1 MQPETSLYF
10 HIPFCRHRC
19 SYCDFNTY
27 AGQDALRGA
36 YVDAVCRELGLA
48 AQSAGERIPVHTIF
62 FGGGTPSLLST
73 QEIGKILERTAQDF
87 ALNSTPEIS
96 LEANPGTLSPDSLKS
111 MYDLGVNR
119 ISMGMQSSHPDDL
132 RILERQHDFADVLNS
147 VKWARQAGFEN
158 LSVDLMFGLPEQP
171 LSRWQETLERAI
183 DLGTEHLSLYAL
195 TLEHGTPFQ
204 HWMERGLIPEA
215 DDDLAADMYDEAAE
229 RLGRAGF
236 VQYEISNWA
245 KDDAQRGVMACQHNM
260 QYWHN
265 LPYLGIGA
273 GAHGYA
279 QHTRTAN
286 VLGINAYIQ
295 KINMGQPGE
304 FPSTPATANQTPI
317 DTWTEMQETM
327 MVGLRLT
334 QEGVARETFSQ
345 RFGTELDNVFG
356 VEINECRQLGLLE
369 WAGEQQQRLRLTN
382 RGHLLGNQVFR
393 RFVGKEAPTL

>member
-73 QEIGKILERTAQDF
+73 QEIGKILKRTAQDF
-87 ALNSTPEIS
+87 ALNSIVEIS

-132 RILERQHDFADVLNS
+132 RILERQHDFTDVLNS
-147 VKWARQAGFEN
+147 VKWARQAGFKN

-229 RLGRAGF
+229 RLGQAGF

-245 KDDAQRGVMACQHNM
+245 KDDAHRGVMACRHNL

-304 FPSTPATANQTPI
+304 FPSTPATANQTLI

-345 RFGTELDNVFG
+345 RFGTELENVFG
-356 VEINECRQLGLLE
+356 VEINECTQLGLLE

-393 RFVGKEAPTL
+393 RFVGKEAPTH